1 MPFSVCMRDCYDT
14 CSILSEFKDG
24 KLSVRGNPEHLITA
38 GFLCPKGALLPK
50 WFHSPDRLKAP
61 LIRTG
66 ERGSGEFR
74 EASWDEAINFVANK
88 LKETIEEYGSESVLV
103 YQYAGDRGVV
113 NYAFPLRLFHYLNT
127 AMLDYGICDRA
138 GQEALKDVYG
148 TAIGLDPEELKKQRL
163 IVYWG
168 VNPFWTNLHG
178 FMLAKRYGLETW
190 TVDVVRTETAKRSH
204 RFFQIRPETDVL
216 FALGVAKLI
225 IENELYDRDFVRE
238 NVYGFEE
245 FKNYVKTLSLDYVV
259 KETGLSREEI
269 EDFAFGFSEKRG
281 VIHMGYG
288 FQRSLSGGEAV
299 RAIAILP
306 ALVGHPF
313 GFIYDMKTIDK
324 SYAEGAFLRTKPA
337 KRIAQVKLA
346 EYIEKGE
353 IKFLYI
359 YNSNPLASLPNQ
371 RRLRKALK
379 ESDVF
384 VVTHDIF
391 LTDTA
396 LYSDVVLP
404 ANTFFERLDIADSY
418 YHRYVALNEPVAR
431 LYGKSNSEVTRLLAK
446 ALGIQNPHLHESDE
460 EVIRKILELNGLSWG
475 ELKRKGFIRVPEKPR
490 RWKTPSGKI
499 EFYSQRAVER
509 GLSPFPEYRKREGKY
524 PLKLLTPTYRMT
536 ITSQYHNTHGMIDPN
551 LYMNPAD
558 AEKRGIK
565 DGDDVEVFNDRG
577 RIKTTVKLTE
587 DLPRGVVLLYKAF
600 WVRLLGWNANFLTT
614 DETAEE
620 YGNASA
626 YHSTWVEVR
635 KRAQNSN
642 SSNSL

>member
-1 MPFSVCMRDCYDT
+1 MPFSACMRDCYDT
-14 CSILSEFKDG
+14 CSMVAKVKNGRLT
-24 KLSVRGNPEHLITA
+24 VRGNPKHPITA
-38 GFLCPKGALLPK
+38 GFLCPKGALLPR
-50 WFHSPDRLKAP
+50 WFHAEDRLKAP

-74 EASWDEAINFVANK
+74 KTDWDGAIGIIARK
-88 LKETIEEYGSESVLV
+88 LRETIEEHGSESVLV

-138 GQEALKDVYG
+138 GQEALRDVYG
-148 TAIGLDPEELKKQRL
+148 TAIGMDPEELKNQRL
-163 IVYWG
+163 IIYWG
-168 VNPFWTNLHG
+168 INAFWTNLHG
-178 FMLAKRYGLETW
+178 FTFAKKHDLEIW

-204 RFFQIRPETDVL
+204 RFFQIKPDTDVL
-216 FALGVAKLI
+216 FALGVAKVI
-225 IENELYDRDFVRE
+225 IEEGLYDKAFVRG

-245 FKNYVKTLSLDYVV
+245 FKNYVKTLSLYYVSE
-259 KETGLSREEI
+259 ETGLSVEEI
-269 EDFAFGFSEKRG
+269 ETFARDFAEKRG
-281 VIHMGYG
+281 VIHIGYG

-306 ALVGHPF
+306 ALVGHRF

-337 KRIAQVKLA
+337 KKIPQMKLA
-346 EYIEKGE
+346 EYIERGE

-371 RRLRKALK
+371 NRLRKALV

-404 ANTFFERLDIADSY
+404 ANTFFERPDIADSY

-446 ALGIQNPHLHESDE
+446 ALGINNPYIYEGDE
-460 EVIRKILELNGLSWG
+460 DVIKKVIEINGLSWE
-475 ELKRKGFIRVPEKPR
+475 ELKREGFVKVPEKPR
-490 RWKTPSGKI
+490 AWETPSGEI
-499 EFYSQRAVER
+499 EFFSQRAVGR
-509 GLSPFPEYRKREGKY
+509 GLNPFPEYRKPEGKY
-524 PLKLLTPTYRMT
+524 PLRLLTPTHRMT
-536 ITSQYHNTHGMIDPN
+536 ITSQYHNTYVMIDPN
-551 LYMNPAD
+551 LYINPSD
-558 AEKRGIK
+558 ASERGIK
-565 DGDDVEVFNDRG
+565 DGDTVEVFNDYGSIRTIA
-577 RIKTTVKLTE
+577 RLSDDV
-587 DLPRGVVLLYKAF
+587 PPGVVLLYKAF
-600 WVRLLGWNANFLTT
+600 WVKILGWNANFLTA
-614 DETAEE
+614 DETVEK

-626 YHSTWVEVR
+626 YHSTWVDV
-635 KRAQNSN
+635 KRI
-642 SSNSL
+642 

>member
-14 CSILSEFKDG
+14 CSMISELKNG
-24 KLSVRGNPEHLITA
+24 RLAVRGNPNHPVTA

-50 WFHSPDRLKAP
+50 WFHSPERLKAP

-74 EASWDEAINFVANK
+74 EANWSEAIRLVAGK
-88 LKETIEEYGSESVLV
+88 LRETIEKHGSESVLV

-127 AMLDYGICDRA
+127 AMLDHGICDRA

-148 TAIGLDPEELKKQRL
+148 TAIGIDPEELKSQRL

-168 VNPFWTNLHG
+168 INAFWTNLHG
-178 FMLAKRYGLETW
+178 FMLAKRNDLETW
-190 TVDVVRTETAKRSH
+190 TVDVVRTETAKRSD
-204 RFFQIRPETDVL
+204 RFFQIRPDTDVL
-216 FALGVAKLI
+216 FALGVAKVI
-225 IENELYDRDFVRE
+225 IEENLYDENFVRE

-245 FKNYVKTLSLDYVV
+245 FRNYVKTLSLDYVSN
-259 KETGLSREEI
+259 ETGISVGEI
-269 EDFAFGFSEKRG
+269 EGFAKGYAEKKG
-281 VIHMGYG
+281 IIHIGYG
-288 FQRSLSGGEAV
+288 FQRSLAGGEAV

-306 ALVGHPF
+306 ALVGHRF

-337 KRIAQVKLA
+337 KRIPQMKLA

-353 IKFLYI
+353 IKFLYV

-371 RRLRKALK
+371 KRLRRALI
-379 ESDVF
+379 ENDVF

-396 LYSDVVLP
+396 LYSDIVLP

-418 YHRYVALNEPVAR
+418 YHRYVALNEPVTR

-446 ALGIQNPHLHESDE
+446 ALGIENPYLHESDE
-460 EVIRKILELNGLSWG
+460 EVIRKILELNGLSWE
-475 ELKRKGFIRVPEKPR
+475 ELRKKGFIKIPEKPR
-490 RWKTPSGKI
+490 TWDTPSGKI
-499 EFYSQRAVER
+499 EFYSQRAVEM
-509 GLSPFPEYRKREGKY
+509 GLSPFPEYQGFKGRY
-524 PLKLLTPTYRMT
+524 PLRLLTPTHRMT
-536 ITSQYHNTHGMIDPN
+536 ITSQYHNTYRMIDPN
-551 LYMNPAD
+551 LYINPAD
-558 AEKRGIK
+558 AGERGIA
-565 DGDDVEVFNDRG
+565 DGDTVEAFNEYGKIR
-577 RIKTTVKLTE
+577 TTTKLSE

-600 WVRLLGWNANFLTT
+600 WPKLLGWNANFLTT
-614 DETAEE
+614 DETVQN
-620 YGNASA
+620 YGNGSA
-626 YHSTWVEVR
+626 YHSTWVDVR
-635 KRAQNSN
+635 KV
-642 SSNSL
+642 